1 MEERRLKNILKTNVK
16 MCIILIFGYTFFM
29 ILQNQSTDTIIAVD
43 VLHTVVYLV
52 ASYNCYDD
60 IKNSSTIKSCL
71 LGHTLTVVTAI
82 LIIFAIS
89 ILLDFNSTLFIFII
103 IFSYY
108 ISFLV
113 LFISNKN

>member
-43 VLHTVVYLV
+43 VSHTVVYLV

-71 LGHTLTVVTAI
+71 LGHTLTREFDT
-82 LIIFAIS
+82 S
-89 ILLDFNSTLFIFII
+89 HKLLKALFIGIMYFFW
-103 IFSYY
+103 IFFYLFRVFSC
-108 ISFLV
+108 V
-113 LFISNKN
+113 LLRVVV